1 MSEIRKRRLVFVY
14 TSSGDL
20 GAFMVFPYLF
30 DRQGEWIGWV
40 ETDKHVYS
48 VLGYYVG
55 YMVAGPRILRKR
67 TYAYDMS
74 QLDPPA
80 KPGRINVPP
89 RVPLAPL
96 LPELTFSE
104 IDVLM
109 DEPERLHTI
118 DAGELRE
125 DLD

>member
-1 MSEIRKRRLVFVY
+1 MTEPRKRRLVFVY
-14 TSSGDL
+14 TSEGGL

-40 ETDKHVYS
+40 NTDKQVYS
-48 VLGYYVG
+48 VLGFYVG
-55 YMVAGPRILRKR
+55 FLVEGPRILRKR
-67 TYAYDMS
+67 TYSFDEP

-89 RVPLAPL
+89 RAPLAPL
-96 LPELTFSE
+96 MPELAFSE
-104 IDVLM
+104 IDVLQ
-109 DEPERLHTI
+109 DEPERLHTM